1 MGGLAQD
8 EGDRDCSLA
17 SLLSHIM
24 EDDHSSIFCNN
35 TVGKELV

>member
-8 EGDRDCSLA
+8 EGERDCSLA

-24 EDDHSSIFCNN
+24 QDDHSSILCSY
-35 TVGKELV
+35 TVGKPV